1 MKILKSLL
9 LGVFFLCNFYSYSQ
23 KVRCSRSMN
32 FQLNTP
38 ERYQK
43 YLDLENLTSRYISE
57 QSQIAERL
65 INNGGLI
72 IIPVVVHILHYG
84 ESIGNGY
91 NISLATIQSQID
103 VLNEDFRRLNQ
114 DAVNTPAAFL
124 PDASDF
130 GIEFRLACID
140 PNGNPTD
147 GVIRKATTVQQ
158 FISTVPNRSD
168 GSTNEEA
175 IGVKTL
181 PNGSPS
187 WPTDRY
193 LNIWV
198 CNLDVAGY
206 GAFPIDFSTYPIYD
220 GVVIDKNAFGRN
232 GGVSFPFNKGRTATH
247 EIGHWLNLY
256 HLWGN
261 PIDPDRDNFN
271 CNYDDLVGDTPKQ
284 QHFSVNFNN
293 GCPTYPFLPLR
304 CNTNDLS
311 TMFMNY
317 MDYVND
323 DCYNMFSNGQKLRA
337 RALFEP
343 GMPRAQQL
351 NNWFKVRQSL
361 PTIKC
366 TGIVYSSPACLPITW
381 SVLSGPA
388 TLTPGPG
395 TNQATLQATGVGNV
409 LIRATSGNYTTDDN
423 ISVTNVAPAVQG
435 YYLLT
440 SNYHS
445 CPSCQNGLGP
455 NNSHLIPA
463 GQSACFNV
471 YLTNTSEFTNIQ
483 WANSGFPV
491 SYTVGTFG
499 VSLSFCMVS
508 AQGAYTPRTTTFT
521 LTAQSSCGP
530 VNQSFNFTLV
540 TSGWYRINTYPNPAI
555 DNLIVS
561 IDEEK
566 EEVKSLS
573 KQEKVT
579 MQLLSAGSGIV
590 VRRWNFSNN
599 QKTFAL
605 NIQGLRKGL
614 YMLVVEKG
622 KYKETT
628 QIIIEE

>member
-1 MKILKSLL
+1 MLK
-9 LGVFFLCNFYSYSQ
+9 FLIPFVLFITLYYDTNAQQERCNTNVDYNWLQ
-23 KVRCSRSMN
+23 AN
-32 FQLNTP
+32 AP
-38 ERYQK
+38 DRYQRFI
-43 YLDLENLTSRYISE
+43 DLENFTANYING
-57 QSQIAERL
+57 QSQMAGRL
-65 INNGGLI
+65 INGNGLI
-72 IIPVVVHILHYG
+72 IIPVVVHVLHRG
-84 ESIGNGY
+84 EAIGTGL
-91 NISLATIQSQID
+91 NISMAVIQSQID
-103 VLNEDFRRLNQ
+103 VLNEDFRRFNA
-114 DAVNTPAAFL
+114 DAANTPSAFQSR
-124 PDASDF
+124 ASDF

-140 PNGNPTD
+140 PSGNPTD
-147 GVIRKATTVQQ
+147 GVVRKYTNATS
-158 FISTVPNRSD
+158 FIGNIFRPDRSFD
-168 GSTNEEA
+168 DEA
-175 IGVKTL
+175 IGIKTL

-187 WPTDRY
+187 WSTDRY

-198 CNLDVAGY
+198 CNMTDNVGY
-206 GAFPIDFSTYPIYD
+206 STSPADFVVYPQFD
-220 GVVIDKNAFGRN
+220 GVVISKSGFGRI
-232 GGVSFPFNKGRTATH
+232 GTSFPYNKGRTATH
-247 EIGHWLNLY
+247 EIGHWLNLK
-256 HLWGN
+256 HLWGDGDN
-261 PIDPDRDNFN
+261 SSCTIDDE
-271 CNYDDLVGDTPKQ
+271 VTDTPPQKT
-284 QHFSVNFNN
+284 FSFFDNN
-293 GCPTYPFLPLR
+293 GCPIYPSIGNR
-304 CNTNDLS
+304 CSTNDPS
-311 TMFMNY
+311 VMFMNY

-323 DCYNMFSNGQKLRA
+323 DCYNLFTEGQRLRA
-337 RALFEP
+337 RALFASGGRRES
-343 GMPRAQQL
+343 QI
-351 NNWFKVRQSL
+351 NNWFKVRQSV

-366 TGIVYSSPACLPITW
+366 TGIVYSSPACLPTTW

-423 ISVTNVAPAVQG
+423 ISVSNVAPTVQG